1 MSNLTLEIFLKE
13 VDNLTTEEKIELI
26 SYLSRQIENQPL
38 KTKSKNLVECLQNSP
53 LVGADLDLERQKDF
67 DNRNIEL

>member
-26 SYLSRQIENQPL
+26 SYLSRQIENQPR
-38 KTKSKNLVECLQNSP
+38 KTKSKN
-53 LVGADLDLERQKDF
+53 
-67 DNRNIEL
+67 